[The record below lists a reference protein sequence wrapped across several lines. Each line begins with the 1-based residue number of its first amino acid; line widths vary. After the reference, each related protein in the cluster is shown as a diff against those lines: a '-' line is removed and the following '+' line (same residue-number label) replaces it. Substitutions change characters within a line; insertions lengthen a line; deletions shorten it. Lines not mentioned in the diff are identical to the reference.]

1 MASQASIEAVEVY
14 TTNEPCM
21 VKTIE
26 YKGLVETKIFEDFG
40 GALCKEFIKFWNL
53 YQSSTTL
60 GLDPV
65 SSHTPKANWLQ
76 YSM

>member
-40 GALCKEFIKFWNL
+40 GTLCKELIVGWKH
-53 YQSSTTL
+53 
-60 GLDPV
+60 V
-65 SSHTPKANWLQ
+65 SIVHNTRPGT
-76 YSM
+76 

>member
-40 GALCKEFIKFWNL
+40 GTLFKEFIIG
-53 YQSSTTL
+53 QE
-60 GLDPV
+60 PI
-65 SSHTPKANWLQ
+65 
-76 YSM
+76 